1 MTSGPQICQLVKC
14 YEDSVSDNTKTS
26 HHEDVPSEQK
36 KFLQDIK
43 EMTETIKEYGNPFLE
58 ESRELVSLD
67 NNMVSHTET
76 LDQFEPKGI
85 KQFQNFRN
93 NVNNNLFYS
102 PIKKNNYQIFQSSH
116 ES

>member
-1 MTSGPQICQLVKC
+1 MTSGPQLCQLVKC

-26 HHEDVPSEQK
+26 HHEDAPSEQK

-67 NNMVSHTET
+67 NNMVSHTEA

-85 KQFQNFRN
+85 
-93 NVNNNLFYS
+93 
-102 PIKKNNYQIFQSSH
+102 
-116 ES
+116 